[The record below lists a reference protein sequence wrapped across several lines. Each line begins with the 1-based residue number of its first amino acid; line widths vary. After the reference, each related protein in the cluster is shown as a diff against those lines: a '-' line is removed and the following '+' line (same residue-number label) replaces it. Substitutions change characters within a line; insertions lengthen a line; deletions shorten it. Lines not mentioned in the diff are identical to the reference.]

1 MYSLS
6 LSHKHTRARA
16 AHTHTHT
23 HTHTHSVRVPK
34 ATVQAVMGGE
44 AFAYVQDLLALYPE
58 DQRLRDAL
66 RAASV
71 MQTSGMC

>member
-1 MYSLS
+1 
-6 LSHKHTRARA
+6 
-16 AHTHTHT
+16 
-23 HTHTHSVRVPK
+23 
-34 ATVQAVMGGE
+34 MGGE